1 MMNNITNTLSDQYV
15 TKIDVVDLEKNIL
28 VHDFITLKHLMF
40 ENVVRS
46 CHFQIQKLKYRQ

>member
-1 MMNNITNTLSDQYV
+1 MNNITNTLSDQYV